1 MKKLKEKIPHW
12 NLRVILGKKT
22 TNGLPDLPGVSA
34 KELPEQP
41 TKIKRKRM
49 SRKKKIVLAV
59 LIAVIIIAGFWF
71 WMSYNRRR
79 AMEAIRE
86 SASQVET
93 VQVTRQNL
101 IDSISVT
108 GTIASA
114 DARDVSASASNV
126 EVLEVNYDVGDY
138 VNAGDVIVV
147 LDSSSLEDS
156 LEQAQ
161 NSQALSEYTENK
173 SIETATENYN
183 EAVEDGTDTYN
194 TAVENEADAKE
205 ALQEAEAELSD
216 TYMGE
221 NSALFSVADNE
232 NFVVSANVDEY
243 DISSISEGMEAA
255 VIVEA
260 LGEDELPATVS
271 FVSPT
276 VTTSSMG
283 SSTYAIE
290 IALDDVNT
298 DLRIGMTAQASIVLE
313 AAYDVLTVP
322 YDCVE
327 TDEDGNSVVYVDQDG
342 ERIAVSV
349 EVGMQGDYYVEVSGD
364 GLDENTMVY
373 YNTPLVNSEATDSG
387 DDSGAAVTF
396 TGGGMPGGG
405 GGMPGGGG
413 PGGGF

>member
-12 NLRVILGKKT
+12 NLRVIFGKKT

-114 DARDVSASASNV
+114 DARDVSAS
-126 EVLEVNYDVGDY
+126 VGDY

-183 EAVEDGTDTYN
+183 EAVEDGTDRTYRR
-194 TAVENEADAKE
+194 
-205 ALQEAEAELSD
+205 
-216 TYMGE
+216 
-221 NSALFSVADNE
+221 
-232 NFVVSANVDEY
+232 
-243 DISSISEGMEAA
+243 GM
-255 VIVEA
+255 
-260 LGEDELPATVS
+260 
-271 FVSPT
+271 
-276 VTTSSMG
+276 
-283 SSTYAIE
+283 
-290 IALDDVNT
+290 
-298 DLRIGMTAQASIVLE
+298 
-313 AAYDVLTVP
+313 
-322 YDCVE
+322 
-327 TDEDGNSVVYVDQDG
+327 DG
-342 ERIAVSV
+342 
-349 EVGMQGDYYVEVSGD
+349 
-364 GLDENTMVY
+364 
-373 YNTPLVNSEATDSG
+373 
-387 DDSGAAVTF
+387 
-396 TGGGMPGGG
+396 
-405 GGMPGGGG
+405 
-413 PGGGF
+413 

>member
-1 MKKLKEKIPHW
+1 
-12 NLRVILGKKT
+12 
-22 TNGLPDLPGVSA
+22 
-34 KELPEQP
+34 
-41 TKIKRKRM
+41 M

-59 LIAVIIIAGFWF
+59 LITVIIIAGFWF

-183 EAVEDGTDTYN
+183 EAVEDGTDRTYRR
-194 TAVENEADAKE
+194 
-205 ALQEAEAELSD
+205 
-216 TYMGE
+216 
-221 NSALFSVADNE
+221 
-232 NFVVSANVDEY
+232 
-243 DISSISEGMEAA
+243 GM
-255 VIVEA
+255 
-260 LGEDELPATVS
+260 
-271 FVSPT
+271 
-276 VTTSSMG
+276 
-283 SSTYAIE
+283 
-290 IALDDVNT
+290 
-298 DLRIGMTAQASIVLE
+298 
-313 AAYDVLTVP
+313 
-322 YDCVE
+322 
-327 TDEDGNSVVYVDQDG
+327 DG
-342 ERIAVSV
+342 
-349 EVGMQGDYYVEVSGD
+349 
-364 GLDENTMVY
+364 
-373 YNTPLVNSEATDSG
+373 
-387 DDSGAAVTF
+387 
-396 TGGGMPGGG
+396 
-405 GGMPGGGG
+405 
-413 PGGGF
+413 

>member
-12 NLRVILGKKT
+12 NLRVIFGKKT

-59 LIAVIIIAGFWF
+59 LITVIIIAGFWF

-161 NSQALSEYTENK
+161 NSQALSLRLMRQRRKTWRPRRQTMTGISMTRQTSWNRPRCSM
-173 SIETATENYN
+173 SI
-183 EAVEDGTDTYN
+183 
-194 TAVENEADAKE
+194 
-205 ALQEAEAELSD
+205 
-216 TYMGE
+216 
-221 NSALFSVADNE
+221 
-232 NFVVSANVDEY
+232 
-243 DISSISEGMEAA
+243 
-255 VIVEA
+255 
-260 LGEDELPATVS
+260 P
-271 FVSPT
+271 
-276 VTTSSMG
+276 
-283 SSTYAIE
+283 
-290 IALDDVNT
+290 
-298 DLRIGMTAQASIVLE
+298 MTAASRPLR
-313 AAYDVLTVP
+313 ATRNRLK
-322 YDCVE
+322 
-327 TDEDGNSVVYVDQDG
+327 
-342 ERIAVSV
+342 AVR
-349 EVGMQGDYYVEVSGD
+349 
-364 GLDENTMVY
+364 
-373 YNTPLVNSEATDSG
+373 
-387 DDSGAAVTF
+387 
-396 TGGGMPGGG
+396 
-405 GGMPGGGG
+405 
-413 PGGGF
+413 

>member
-59 LIAVIIIAGFWF
+59 LIAAIIIAGFWF

-194 TAVENEADAKE
+194 MAVENEADAKE
-205 ALQEAEAELSD
+205 ALQDAEAELSD

-387 DDSGAAVTF
+387 DDSGTAVTF
-396 TGGGMPGGG
+396 TGGGG